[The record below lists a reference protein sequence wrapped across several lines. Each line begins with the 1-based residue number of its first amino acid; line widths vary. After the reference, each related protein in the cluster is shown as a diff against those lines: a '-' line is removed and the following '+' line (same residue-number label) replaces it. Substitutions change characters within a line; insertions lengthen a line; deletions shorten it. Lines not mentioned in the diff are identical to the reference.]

1 MGSRGRLNGQLY
13 VQSDHWPEM
22 APESLPGSELVVKI
36 NKITSAFSF
45 FCNKQTTV
53 KCLMEHY
60 SISILGGPQE
70 VTRKSE
76 SRPWS
81 LLLCP
86 ALI

>member
-1 MGSRGRLNGQLY
+1 MGSRGHLNGQLY

-22 APESLPGSELVVKI
+22 APGSLPGSELVLKT

-45 FCNKQTTV
+45 FCSKQTTV
-53 KCLMEHY
+53 KGLMGHY
-60 SISILGGPQE
+60 SRNILGGPRE
-70 VTRKSE
+70 VTVKSE
-76 SRPWS
+76 SRPWP